1 MGSSILQAILGG
13 VSGGASGL
21 TAVREQRRLE
31 EEQRQK
37 AEEAKRQA
45 ERQAMLDRVGLVEK
59 GFVPESSAGAM
70 DMPGAAPRTPFMSQV
85 LSSGERMVME
95 QSPQMRTHE
104 AATRKAVTERGIARA
119 GEERAAQQF
128 QAYYDSLSPEQ
139 QERFGPALRGA
150 QAGIPANVMQQMLPR
165 DTGMSD
171 YQREQIRLGEER
183 LRLQRQQAG
192 AARTTGEVNWQTLT
206 DPETGNLLQLNPRT
220 GETRPVVGAGG
231 QPVLGAAGTRATEGE
246 RKASAFLTQ
255 AEAANTIIDDV
266 ISGGKKV
273 PSLVE
278 RTTSAIFPSATP
290 YVSSKEYERMER
302 AGLRLADAWL
312 RFTSGAAVPEPEVRR
327 QAMAFMPQPGEGEQT
342 LREKQAARQLIIE
355 SLQQAAGRARPK
367 TAVPQDTVRRPP
379 LSDFLR

>member
-1 MGSSILQAILGG
+1 
-13 VSGGASGL
+13 
-21 TAVREQRRLE
+21 
-31 EEQRQK
+31 
-37 AEEAKRQA
+37 
-45 ERQAMLDRVGLVEK
+45 
-59 GFVPESSAGAM
+59 
-70 DMPGAAPRTPFMSQV
+70 MSQA
-85 LSSGERMVME
+85 LASGERMVME
-95 QSPQMRTHE
+95 KSPQMRAHE
-104 AATRKAVTERGIARA
+104 TEMRKATAERGVARA
-119 GEERAAQQF
+119 GEERKAQQF
-128 QAYYDSLSPEQ
+128 QEYYGSLSPQQ

-171 YQREQIRLGEER
+171 YQREQVRLGEER

-192 AARTTGEVNWQTLT
+192 AERATGEVNWQTVT
-206 DPETGNLLQLNPRT
+206 DPDTGTLLQLNPRT
-220 GETRPVVGAGG
+220 GETRPIMGAGG
-231 QPVLGAAGTRATEGE
+231 QPLLGATGTRATEGE

-255 AEAANTIIDDV
+255 AEAASKIIDEV

-273 PSLVE
+273 PTLME
-278 RTTSAIFPSATP
+278 RTASGIFPSATP

-342 LREKQAARQLIIE
+342 LRDKQEARQLIIE

-367 TAVPQDTVRRPP
+367 TAVPPDTDRSGATNRPP
-379 LSDFLR
+379 LSSFLRD